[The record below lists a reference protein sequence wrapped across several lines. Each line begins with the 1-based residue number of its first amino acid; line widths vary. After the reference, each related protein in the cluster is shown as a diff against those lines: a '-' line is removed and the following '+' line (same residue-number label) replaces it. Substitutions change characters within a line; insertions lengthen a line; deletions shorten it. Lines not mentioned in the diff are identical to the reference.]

1 MTVATVNDVEIE
13 LGRPISD
20 STEISQVER
29 WIARAERQIVKR
41 LGPVAALDQ
50 DAVRDV
56 EAMAVAAKTL
66 NPQGASSETIDDYTY
81 RLPAET
87 RQVTILDEWWDLL
100 TPVAT
105 IAEGPYVVSLGGA
118 DVWP

>member
-1 MTVATVNDVEIE
+1 MSVATVNDVEIE
-13 LGRPISD
+13 LGRSIFD
-20 STEISQVER
+20 QTEIAQISR
-29 WIARAERQIVKR
+29 WLERAERQIVKR
-41 LGPVAALDQ
+41 LGPVANLDQ

-66 NPQGASSETIDDYTY
+66 NPQGATSESIEDYTY

-100 TPVAT
+100 TPPPV
-105 IAEGPYVVSLGGA
+105 IAEGAYVVSLGGA